1 MNAPSKAME
10 LKAAISAV
18 LAGMTAFWGWTGWL
32 VIVWLIT
39 MILDYATGSWA
50 ALSTGTWDSAV
61 ARAGLWHKLGSIVAI
76 EPSTGEVLCM
86 VSSPTYDPRMMVGRQ
101 RGKNHLALSRNPLKP
116 LLNRSI
122 MGQYPPGSTFKTTQ
136 ALTFLQ
142 EGIITP
148 ETAYPCYHGFIYRGL
163 KVGCHGHAAPAKL
176 VPAIGTSCNA
186 YFCWGLYYM
195 FGNRTKYKNVQ

>member
-61 ARAGLWHKLGSIVAI
+61 ARAHAGGAAAGCGPVGDYQLWRI
-76 EPSTGEVLCM
+76 
-86 VSSPTYDPRMMVGRQ
+86 
-101 RGKNHLALSRNPLKP
+101 
-116 LLNRSI
+116 
-122 MGQYPPGSTFKTTQ
+122 
-136 ALTFLQ
+136 
-142 EGIITP
+142 GI
-148 ETAYPCYHGFIYRGL
+148 
-163 KVGCHGHAAPAKL
+163 
-176 VPAIGTSCNA
+176 
-186 YFCWGLYYM
+186 
-195 FGNRTKYKNVQ
+195 